1 MEEKNLIWKLLRIL
15 LLGICLT
22 RKWVST
28 LAIKEVCNRAVT
40 FQPPHFFYKNGP
52 KLSYDSKLFLDELQN
67 FWLYHFYIRCKAKF
81 FIYWILVSLFRPK
94 CKNLDSWV
102 SKGQIISDCIY
113 EIINFPRYHRKN
125 LIDFCSGRFY
135 RLGTSD
141 LWLFSRRLYS
151 GECITYLVWMNFKD
165 RNLSNF
171 FQWYFGKLMISQIHS
186 DIFWPLANSLVF
198 YNFSCW
204 KSKIFI

>member
-1 MEEKNLIWKLLRIL
+1 M
-15 LLGICLT
+15 
-22 RKWVST
+22 VDP
-28 LAIKEVCNRAVT
+28 VCR
-40 FQPPHFFYKNGP
+40 FFYKNGP
-52 KLSYDSKLFLDELQN
+52 KLSHDGKLFLDELQN

-151 GECITYLVWMNFKD
+151 VYFIKYLVSINFNDLVWIYFKD

-171 FQWYFGKLMISQIHS
+171 FSGTYFRKS
-186 DIFWPLANSLVF
+186 IFS
-198 YNFSCW
+198 
-204 KSKIFI
+204 